1 MNFIKNILGRIFAIW
16 ALIVFVVT
24 MLIFFVPIWIIS
36 LQKDPRRSIA
46 FHNTS
51 RIWMSIFFFLS
62 GIRISVK
69 GKSNFSAGENYIVVS
84 NHNSFMDIPLTTPFM
99 PGANKT
105 IAKIEM
111 AKIPIF
117 GTIYKTGSVLV
128 DRKSE
133 ESRKNSF
140 IQMKAVL
147 DMGLHM
153 CIYPEGTRNK
163 TNEPLQ
169 RFHNGAFKLAI
180 DSGKEILPAII
191 FNTAKVLPANKSF
204 FLWPVKIKMHFL
216 EPVAVGSQ
224 TVEQVKEKVF
234 ALMRDY
240 YVNNKDQ

>member
-1 MNFIKNILGRIFAIW
+1 MNFLKNILGRIFAFW

-24 MLIFFVPIWIIS
+24 MFIFFIPIWIIS
-36 LQKDPRRSIA
+36 IQKDPWRSNA
-46 FHNTS
+46 FNKIT
-51 RIWMSIFFFLS
+51 RVWMSLFLYLS
-62 GIRISVK
+62 GVRISVK
-69 GKSNFSAGENYIVVS
+69 GKSNFKDKQNYIVVS
-84 NHNSFMDIPLTTPFM
+84 NHNSLMDVPLTTPFL
-99 PGANKT
+99 PGGNKT

-140 IQMKAVL
+140 IEMKQVL

-163 TNEPLQ
+163 TKEPLQ

-180 DSGKEILPAII
+180 DTGKEILPAVI

-216 EPVAVGSQ
+216 EPVKVESQ
-224 TVEQVKEKVF
+224 TVEQLKEKVF
-234 ALMRDY
+234 VLMHDY

>member
-1 MNFIKNILGRIFAIW
+1 MNFIKNILGRIFAFW

-24 MLIFFVPIWIIS
+24 MFIFFIPIWIIS
-36 LQKDPRRSIA
+36 VQKDPWRSNA
-46 FHNTS
+46 FNKIS
-51 RIWMSIFFFLS
+51 RVWMSIFLYMS
-62 GIRISVK
+62 GVRISVK
-69 GKSNFSAGENYIVVS
+69 GKKNFKDKENYIVVC
-84 NHNSFMDIPLTTPFM
+84 NHNSLMDVPLTTPFL
-99 PGANKT
+99 PGGNKT

-140 IQMKAVL
+140 IEMKQVL

-153 CIYPEGTRNK
+153 CVYPEGTRNK
-163 TNEPLQ
+163 TSEPLQ

-180 DSGKEILPAII
+180 DTGKEILPTVI

-216 EPVAVGSQ
+216 EPIQ
-224 TVEQVKEKVF
+224 VESLTLEQLKEKVF
-234 ALMRDY
+234 VLMRDY
-240 YVNNKDQ
+240 YVSNKDQ

>member
-1 MNFIKNILGRIFAIW
+1 MHVIKNILGRIFAGW
-16 ALIVFVVT
+16 AILVFVIT
-24 MLIFFVPIWIIS
+24 MLIFFIPIWIIS
-36 LQKDPRRSIA
+36 IQKDPKRSIH
-46 FHNTS
+46 FHNMS
-51 RIWMSIFFFLS
+51 RIWMRVFFFLTGVRI
-62 GIRISVK
+62 GIQGRQHFK
-69 GKSNFSAGENYIVVS
+69 AGENYIVVC
-84 NHNSFMDIPLTTPFM
+84 NHNSLMDVPLTTPFL

-111 AKIPIF
+111 AKIPVF
-117 GTIYKTGSVLV
+117 GVIYKTGSVLV

-140 IQMKAVL
+140 LQMKDVL

-180 DSGKEILPAII
+180 NTGKPILPAVI

-204 FLWPVKIKMHFL
+204 FFWPVKVRMHFL
-216 EPVAVGSQ
+216 EPVPVGTQS
-224 TVEQVKEKVF
+224 VEELKEKVF
-234 ALMRDY
+234 GLMQNY
-240 YVNNKDQ
+240 FVKNNK